1 MTITL
6 NPFTYTSPRTGT
18 EYLIVPKTS
27 TRMRGDWY
35 KNEPLRPVEET
46 TYEVVLMGNP
56 VQFALTEDGIPAA
69 VAHFEGFSDGWYC
82 LPRD

>member
-56 VQFALTEDGIPAA
+56 VQFALSVEGVPDA
-69 VAHFEGFSDGWYC
+69 VAHFECPGPDLSSRYD
-82 LPRD
+82 

>member
-69 VAHFEGFSDGWYC
+69 VAHFECPGPDLSSRYD
-82 LPRD
+82 